1 MSTVIHVRIPRY
13 VKEKLEEYG
22 VNISEEVRRF
32 LEERVRQLEAQKLVE
47 ELRKHLES
55 MPMVRD
61 SADLIR
67 EDRES
72 R

>member
-32 LEERVRQLEAQKLVE
+32 LEERVRQLEA
-47 ELRKHLES
+47 
-55 MPMVRD
+55 
-61 SADLIR
+61 
-67 EDRES
+67 
-72 R
+72 